1 MEHGVENLCVL
12 SITTGFTKLLP
23 VSEFIVLFNPS
34 LKLPV
39 AQVQKWQ
46 VNEITGGI
54 VLWGQCPLLRALLR
68 VQWKYNHL
76 DIGGD

>member
-1 MEHGVENLCVL
+1 MEHRVENLCVL

-39 AQVQKWQ
+39 AQVQK
-46 VNEITGGI
+46 
-54 VLWGQCPLLRALLR
+54 
-68 VQWKYNHL
+68 
-76 DIGGD
+76 